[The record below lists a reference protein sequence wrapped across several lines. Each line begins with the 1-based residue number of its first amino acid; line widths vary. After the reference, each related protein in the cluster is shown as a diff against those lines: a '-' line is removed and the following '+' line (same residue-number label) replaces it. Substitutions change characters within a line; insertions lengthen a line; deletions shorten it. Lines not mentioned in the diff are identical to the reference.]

1 MLLRSAWSETSL
13 AAPGGAGT
21 IDSWA
26 EREGIAMTGPIPLE
40 TFLAYADWFRQQFVR
55 DHDPADIVGVARTHD
70 SFRLRTSAGEELAA
84 RRLVLAVGVTPF
96 PYAPPAFATLDDPRV
111 RFATEVTEHLHLEGR
126 RVVVVGGGQAALESA
141 GLAARAG
148 ANVELVTRSPIR
160 WFADREPDRPRS
172 PARQRLYRL
181 AYPAVGYGPPP
192 LNRLVLH
199 PDLYAHLPSQLKRR
213 LTDRLLRPGGSPW
226 LRTLVDG
233 HVTVTEGRTIE
244 AVEPGPDDLRLR
256 LSDGSARN
264 VDDAIVATG
273 YRFALNRLGFLDPQL
288 TARLRLN
295 GEVAPTLRML
305 KARGTT
311 LVLGLRDIMDE
322 PSLLLREWKRK
333 KVLPALERLYDE
345 IWVYGL
351 AVEAGQS
358 YWETDLSGPL
368 VLVVGSEANGL
379 GRLVRETCDGLALRL
394 GRRGLLRT
402 AAPAAATATT
412 SRPGAARLSR
422 FVCGLGA

>member
-1 MLLRSAWSETSL
+1 MTEQLDVAVVGAGPFGLSVGACLTRHAVRVFGQSMKTWATTMPRDMLLRSAWSETSL

-26 EREGIAMTGPIPLE
+26 EHEGIARTGPIPLE

-55 DHDPADIVGVARTHD
+55 DHDPADIVGVERTHD

-111 RFATEVTEHLHLEGR
+111 RFATEVTDHLHLEGR

-213 LTDRLLRPGGSPW
+213 LTARLLRPGGSPW

-233 HVTVTEGRTIE
+233 HVTVTEGRTID

-256 LSDGSARN
+256 LSDGSARH

-273 YRFALNRLGFLDPQL
+273 YRCDLNRLGFLDPQL
-288 TARLRLN
+288 TAGLRLN
-295 GEVAPTLRML
+295 GGWPELDRHFRSSDPDLFFV
-305 KARGTT
+305 GY
-311 LVLGLRDIMDE
+311 
-322 PSLLLREWKRK
+322 
-333 KVLPALERLYDE
+333 PAEGRF
-345 IWVYGL
+345 
-351 AVEAGQS
+351 
-358 YWETDLSGPL
+358 GPI
-368 VLVVGSEANGL
+368 
-379 GRLVRETCDGLALRL
+379 
-394 GRRGLLRT
+394 
-402 AAPAAATATT
+402 
-412 SRPGAARLSR
+412 SR
-422 FVCGLGA
+422 FVLGARFTANRVADALRAT